1 MTNPANEA
9 TAAAKESAPS
19 QTLTSPDAAAADPVG
34 QLVAWLR
41 QEVVGARAAGL
52 RRPLVVGLVGLPGSG
67 KSTLAA
73 QLCTALGD
81 VRALTVSLDDFYLE
95 APARRARGFAHRGPP
110 GTHDLALLDA
120 FLTQLADGATTLDVP
135 QFDRDSELRQPAQP
149 RTYPAAAPLDLC
161 LIEGWFV
168 GAAAPGYERLATALD
183 RLIFLDMAEESARG
197 ARLGREASRR
207 AAGHNVMSAETVAEF
222 WAQALAPHFATWVKP
237 LRRRADVVLCLDA
250 EHRPTALQIGKPRCP

>member
-1 MTNPANEA
+1 VTNPANEA

-19 QTLTSPDAAAADPVG
+19 QTPTDGPAADPVS
-34 QLVAWLR
+34 QLVTWLR
-41 QEVVGARAAGL
+41 QEVVEARAAGL

-73 QLCTALGD
+73 ALCAALGD

-95 APARRARGFAHRGPP
+95 APARRARGFVHRGPP

-120 FLTQLADGATTLDVP
+120 FLTQLTGGAATLDVP

-168 GAAAPGYERLATALD
+168 GAAAPGYERLASALD
-183 RLIFLDMAEESARG
+183 RLIFLEMAEESARG

-207 AAGHNVMSAETVAEF
+207 AAGHKVMSAETVAEF

-237 LRRRADVVLCLDA
+237 LRSRADVVLCLDA